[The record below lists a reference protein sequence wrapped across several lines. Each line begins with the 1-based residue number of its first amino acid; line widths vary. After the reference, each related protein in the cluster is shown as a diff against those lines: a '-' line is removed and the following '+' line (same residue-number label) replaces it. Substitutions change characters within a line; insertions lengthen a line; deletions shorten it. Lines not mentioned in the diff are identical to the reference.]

1 MTSGTVVVLP
11 SSEGQYSS
19 MRGEFLNG
27 SFTVGDVVVAD
38 GPPETE
44 AARICAAISAEPRDQ
59 PLTIVAFGRS
69 ALHLPSV
76 ALAQRA
82 AHRRVR
88 EYLLVDPQTPAV
100 TDGWPD
106 AHVSVF
112 SDGDQTQARLRGWS
126 ISPLST
132 LRDWIPAPE

>member
-1 MTSGTVVVLP
+1 MLP
-11 SSEGQYSS
+11 SNERQYSS
-19 MRGEFLNG
+19 MRGRFLNG
-27 SFTVGDVVVAD
+27 SFTVRNVVAAD

-44 AARICAAISAEPRDQ
+44 AARICAAIAAEPCDQ

-69 ALHLPSV
+69 AVHLPSI

-82 AHRRVR
+82 AHRRVH
-88 EYLLVDPQTPAV
+88 EYLLIDPHAPAV

-126 ISPLST
+126 IAPLSA
-132 LRDWIPAPE
+132 LSDWIPTPD